1 MKKALLIVIMSC
13 PANLFAGLSIS
24 EIAPGTAGADWV
36 ELSFHSDK
44 KESVVISSLYVTMY
58 YGANEPLSANPVTLY
73 SYNRAE
79 TPWDDR
85 YAVVYLTDALT
96 PDETDLTG
104 DTNGNGRLDIY
115 CANYAMSLWNAE
127 CCAALDSNDDPSD
140 GMLDFAVWSDGEGDP
155 SETIG
160 KYTES
165 ASSHG
170 HWSGTVYDRA
180 ACIKVPK
187 GGLSRSQSIIR
198 ISETGTNSAAN
209 FTVTDFQT
217 PGGGNAAG
225 RSCERALFSIVRRKI
240 PVVPDDP
247 ERKAECRLQLNSE
260 CDIRMK
266 VFSDTGRLVYESQK
280 REDVPPGPVSFEW
293 PCRTARSGLYIGVI
307 EGSSSESKRLL
318 KERFF
323 FIVAR
328 RR

>member
-1 MKKALLIVIMSC
+1 MKKALLIIIMSC

-36 ELSFHSDK
+36 ELSFQSDK
-44 KESVVISSLYVTMY
+44 KESLSISGLYVTMY
-58 YGANEPLSANPVTLY
+58 YGANEPLSADPVTLY
-73 SYNRAE
+73 SYNRAD

-85 YAVVYLTDALT
+85 YAVVCLTDPLT
-96 PDETDLTG
+96 PDETDRTG
-104 DTNGNGRLDIY
+104 DTNGNGRIDIY
-115 CANYAMSLWNAE
+115 CANYASSLWNGE
-127 CCAALDSNDDPSD
+127 CCAALDTNDDPSD
-140 GMLDFAVWSDGEGDP
+140 GMLDFAVWSDCEGDP

-160 KYTES
+160 KYTEA
-165 ASSHG
+165 ASYHG
-170 HWSGTVYDRA
+170 QWSGTVYDRA
-180 ACIKVPK
+180 ACVKVPK

-198 ISETGTNSAAN
+198 ISSSDTNTSADFA
-209 FTVTDFQT
+209 VTDFQT
-217 PGGGNAAG
+217 PGGGNIAG
-225 RSCERALFSIVRRKI
+225 RSCERALFSIVRKKI

-247 ERKAECRLQLNSE
+247 ERKAVCRLQLNSE

-266 VFSDTGRLVYESQK
+266 VFTDAGRIVYESEK
-280 REDVPPGPVSFEW
+280 REDVPTGAVSFEW

-307 EGSSSESKRLL
+307 EGSSSGAKRLL